1 MKYRAKHEKQ
11 TKKNHFNKSAALL
24 IALVL
29 IVTVGVGSTVAF
41 LIDGPVAVTNT
52 FQPSKVTC
60 EVVEDSFN
68 GKEKTDVSIKNT
80 SDTGDVDAYIRA
92 AVVVTWKD
100 DTTNRN
106 VYGKQPVE
114 GTDYTIQYNL
124 TNGWVKGTDGYY
136 YWTSPVKS
144 EREAVNDCT
153 TGVLIT
159 SCAPVADKAPSGYHL
174 SVEIVAEAIQAE
186 PTTAVTSSWASGV
199 SGIDD
204 DGTTLLIRSFT
215 QQ

>member
-1 MKYRAKHEKQ
+1 MSCKARHAKKSKIH
-11 TKKNHFNKSAALL
+11 HFKKSAVLL
-24 IALVL
+24 IAMAL
-29 IVTVGVGSTVAF
+29 IVTVGVGSTIAF
-41 LIDGPVAVTNT
+41 LIDTSSEVKNT
-52 FQPSKVTC
+52 FLPSKVTC
-60 EVVEDSFN
+60 EVVEDPFN
-68 GKEKTDVSIKNT
+68 GKEKTNVSIKNT

-114 GTDYTIQYNL
+114 NTDYTIQYNL

-144 EREAVNDCT
+144 EREAANNCT
-153 TGVLIT
+153 TGVLIET
-159 SCAPVADKAPSGYHL
+159 CKLKDGVTPPSGYHL

-186 PTTAVTSSWASGV
+186 PADAVEEAWVVTVA
-199 SGIDD
+199 DN
-204 DGTTLLIRSFT
+204 GTISK
-215 QQ
+215 Q

>member
-1 MKYRAKHEKQ
+1 MGYQAKH
-11 TKKNHFNKSAALL
+11 TKKSKNNHFKKSAALL
-24 IALVL
+24 IAMVL
-29 IVTVGVGSTVAF
+29 IVTVGVGSTLAF
-41 LIDGPVAVTNT
+41 LIDTSIEVKNT
-52 FQPSKVTC
+52 FLPAKVTC
-60 EVVEDSFN
+60 EVDESFD
-68 GKEKTDVSIKNT
+68 GTKKSSVKIKNT

-114 GTDYTIQYNL
+114 NTDYTIQYNL

-144 EREAVNDCT
+144 EREAANNCT
-153 TGVLIT
+153 TGVLIET
-159 SCAPVADKAPSGYHL
+159 CKLKDGVTPPSGYHL

-186 PTTAVTSSWASGV
+186 PAAAVEEAWGV
-199 SGIDD
+199 TVADN
-204 DGTTLLIRSFT
+204 GTISK
-215 QQ
+215 Q